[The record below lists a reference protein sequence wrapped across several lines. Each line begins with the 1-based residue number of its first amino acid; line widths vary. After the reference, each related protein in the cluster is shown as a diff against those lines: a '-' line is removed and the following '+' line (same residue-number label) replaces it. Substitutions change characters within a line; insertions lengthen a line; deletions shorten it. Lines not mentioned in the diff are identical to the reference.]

1 MTQREPRDS
10 VPRRVPVN
18 EMTAARGLISRP
30 ESPIFRAMRRHW
42 LRPLWTFLALLF
54 LLEAWLWDHLRP
66 LVAWVVDLVPWA
78 RLKQRL
84 AEMVER
90 LPPYAAL
97 AVFIVPFIVLL
108 PLKFLEVY
116 FLATRNWLGAALV
129 LIAAK
134 LLGLGVTAFVFDATR
149 GKLLQMAWFRRMY
162 DWFVWAREWAHAQTE
177 PIRQRLQQLTWFLRP
192 QRAGKF
198 FRRLMRLR
206 RRAYRGGE
214 A

>member
-1 MTQREPRDS
+1 
-10 VPRRVPVN
+10 
-18 EMTAARGLISRP
+18 
-30 ESPIFRAMRRHW
+30 MRRHW
-42 LRPLWTFLALLF
+42 LRPLWTLLALLF

-66 LVAWVVDLVPWA
+66 LVAGIVDFVPWD

-84 AEMVER
+84 VRMIEG

-116 FLATRNWLGAALV
+116 FLAKRNWLGAGLV

-149 GKLLQMAWFRRMY
+149 SKLLQMAWFRRMF
-162 DWFVWAREWAHAQTE
+162 DWFMWAREWAHAQTE
-177 PIRQRLQQLTWFLRP
+177 PIRQRLQQLGWLLRP

-206 RRAYRGGE
+206 RRAYRGG
-214 A
+214 AA